1 MKQNL
6 LIRYTIWGI
15 LIICPWI
22 LTSCDMFHEDLPECR
37 LFVKFKYDYNMLFTD
52 AFHTQV
58 DKVELYVFDKDGKF
72 LFSQVEEGEALATG
86 NYQMEVKLP
95 IGEYQFLAWAG
106 ARD

>member
-1 MKQNL
+1 MKQNR

-72 LFSQVEEGEALATG
+72 LFSQVEEGDR
-86 NYQMEVKLP
+86 QLP
-95 IGEYQFLAWAG
+95 NGGKASDRRIPISGLG
-106 ARD
+106 RRT

>member
-1 MKQNL
+1 MKQNR

-58 DKVELYVFDKDGKF
+58 
-72 LFSQVEEGEALATG
+72 
-86 NYQMEVKLP
+86 VKWSFMYLTKT
-95 IGEYQFLAWAG
+95 ESFCSVK
-106 ARD
+106 